1 MMIFRISTTLALL
14 LAAQAVWGHGF
25 NILLDANQ
33 LTSSSATF
41 VRELDP
47 PPLNSMT
54 HGFFNKVD
62 GQFDSSDTFRFDIV
76 SPLFYSN
83 GSGAE
88 LAASGVSVTGYSLAS
103 LSDIPTSSQ
112 VMSDATGAPSGLF
125 VGSVLSTHGMEWVL
139 SDTAPHGVYGF
150 AYQISG
156 YAAGD
161 FQAPYDPVTVV
172 LGMHTDAFDGD
183 PNMALAQQQVL
194 EAAAQFATASAVPE
208 PASWLLGFI
217 SALALAGLAWRRRRA
232 KV

>member
-14 LAAQAVWGHGF
+14 LAAQIVWGHGF
-25 NILLDANQ
+25 NISLDGNQ

-41 VRELDP
+41 AHELDP
-47 PPLNSMT
+47 PLLNSMT
-54 HGFFNKVD
+54 HGFFNKVT
-62 GQFDSSDTFRFDIV
+62 GQFDSNDTFRFDIV
-76 SPLFYSN
+76 SPLFYSD

-88 LAASGVSVTGYSLAS
+88 LAGPGLSVTGYSTAS
-103 LSDIPTSSQ
+103 LSDIPLSSQ
-112 VMSDATGAPSGLF
+112 VVSDATGAPSGLF

-139 SDTAPHGVYGF
+139 SDGAPDGVYGF

-156 YAAGD
+156 YADGNLAT
-161 FQAPYDPVTVV
+161 AYDPVTVV

-183 PNMALAQQQVL
+183 ANLVVAQQQVL
-194 EAAAQFATASAVPE
+194 EAAAQFAAASAVPE

-217 SALALAGLAWRRRRA
+217 SALALAGLAWRRRRT